1 VRKRVTILFKK
12 KTDLDNLN
20 NVDIFSFKKVVGV
33 ALDHSVWFI
42 AK

>member
-1 VRKRVTILFKK
+1 
-12 KTDLDNLN
+12 LDNFN

-42 AK
+42 AKSTQKSPNLDFKRYS